1 VRVERRPVH
10 CLVAGETRPG
20 GVSAAVTEA
29 SLITHDRPAGAELV
43 PVRAARGRADDPR
56 ARRGLYEVADSRT
69 TDVVIP
75 TIAAHNRKRKTVDGE
90 KLHT

>member
-1 VRVERRPVH
+1 
-10 CLVAGETRPG
+10 
-20 GVSAAVTEA
+20 VSAAVTEA

-43 PVRAARGRADDPR
+43 PVRAAHGWADDPR
-56 ARRGLYEVADSRT
+56 ARRGLYEVADSWAS
-69 TDVVIP
+69 DVVIP